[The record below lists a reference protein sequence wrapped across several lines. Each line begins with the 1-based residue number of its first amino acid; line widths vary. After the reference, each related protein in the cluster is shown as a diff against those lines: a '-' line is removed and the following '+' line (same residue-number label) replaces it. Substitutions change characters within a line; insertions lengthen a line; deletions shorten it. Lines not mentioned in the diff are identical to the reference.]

1 MAMHV
6 RRQRIPPGWARDEM
20 LDSDVQMPIGLL
32 GMPYDITFH
41 IKAVTIK
48 TKIGGYIGDWVAP
61 DNTIVRNDDGQCSTL
76 KYSTALVN
84 TKNSKTLFD
93 PVNINQQGFKEC
105 RKVVNISINR
115 SIENEKK
122 VISLGTLRIKT
133 NSIIDLNST
142 PRPITLTLEYTIRRQ
157 KDPTKTGAGTLLKAG
172 KLIISVSKFRL
183 FGDPEEVYFAESNMN
198 GSNLKQQTIKIA
210 DATPNPKLF
219 ISLIPGVKGK
229 KGLGIALSYM
239 KADEAPDIEKA
250 MGFLLSGL
258 EIAAKIGIQIA
269 LPGIGTAIVIAVEI
283 VENIDLLVDVVAA
296 FKKVFDVLQT
306 CNVKKVANALRNLF
320 DKYIAFGFAVFS
332 IALNAVGLAQ
342 VREMPYLVN
351 KLHVLFAKSLPRSQW
366 AGAVGK
372 SAVIQFSSKVAE
384 TLLTLIPV
392 EKATAL
398 TCPNTI
404 SRTTITPTIRTT
416 ITPTIGTTIIKPP
429 MI

>member
-6 RRQRIPPGWARDEM
+6 RRQQIPVGWARDEI

-32 GMPYDITFH
+32 GIPYDITFH
-41 IKAVTIK
+41 IKVVTIK
-48 TKIGGYIGDWVAP
+48 TKIGGYIGDWIGP
-61 DNTIVRNDDGQCSTL
+61 DNTIVRNDDD
-76 KYSTALVN
+76 
-84 TKNSKTLFD
+84 F
-93 PVNINQQGFKEC
+93 
-105 RKVVNISINR
+105 
-115 SIENEKK
+115 
-122 VISLGTLRIKT
+122 
-133 NSIIDLNST
+133 NST

-219 ISLIPGVKGK
+219 ISLIPNVKGK
-229 KGLGIALSYM
+229 KGLGLALSYM
-239 KADEAPDIEKA
+239 KADEVPDIEKA

-269 LPGIGTAIVIAVEI
+269 LPGIGTAIVIAIEI
-283 VENIDLLVDVVAA
+283 VENIDLVVDVVAA
-296 FKKVFDVLQT
+296 FKKVFDVLET
-306 CNVKKVANALRNLF
+306 CNVKKVANALRDLF

-332 IALNAVGLAQ
+332 IALNAIGLSK

-351 KLHVLFAKSLPRSQW
+351 KLHVLFAQSIPRSQW
-366 AGAVGK
+366 PKAVGK
-372 SAVIQFSSKVAE
+372 DFSKHISSQVAE
-384 TLLTLIPV
+384 ALLTLIPI

-398 TCPNTI
+398 MCPK
-404 SRTTITPTIRTT
+404 TT
-416 ITPTIGTTIIKPP
+416 
-429 MI
+429 